1 MKKSKIYTKTGDE
14 GKTSLVSGNRTFKSD
29 LRIDLYGE
37 LDELNSRI
45 GYSYA
50 LLPEGMTEIKNFI
63 HVIQSALFDLGSN
76 MACEFENREKFNL
89 PQLTEDLITQIEK
102 EIDGMDKD
110 LEPLK
115 NFILPGGTAASAS
128 IHLARTGSRNVERKL
143 VHYEHVTKEV
153 LPPLSIIFLNRLSDY
168 FFVLARYVNKK
179 MNGPE
184 ILWKPRSLS

>member
-1 MKKSKIYTKTGDE
+1 
-14 GKTSLVSGNRTFKSD
+14 
-29 LRIDLYGE
+29 
-37 LDELNSRI
+37 
-45 GYSYA
+45 
-50 LLPEGMTEIKNFI
+50 
-63 HVIQSALFDLGSN
+63 

-128 IHLARTGSRNVERKL
+128 IHLARTGSRIVERKL